1 MPTAT
6 PMLAE
11 AAGRIASTIFH
22 PVGTARMGADPGS
35 VVDPTLKLRE
45 LSRGWVVDASIM
57 PRSPREY
64 QLADDHDRGKGGAHD
79 PCGKCAAFDPLT
91 WILAALARPFPDL
104 DERDGHGH
112 ERGQCADH
120 HQADHGGG
128 RGWPS
133 RRRLESRLCR
143 FRDRDDGL
151 LPADVAAERDHRK
164 AATGLADYFNPTLIH
179 TTSSG
184 SDGPFGGEV
193 QDAET
198 NSGKGAGASTDPMS
212 ARSSPSDEPN
222 FDAIARHVQN
232 QLTGSGAES
241 MQKTNLLR
249 HVVTRMTDE
258 GLVIELTDLLNE
270 PLFEGDSAQPTP
282 AMKELAGILGGVLGR
297 VKNQVA
303 LTGHVRAYPEMLIH
317 SPVWALSDAR
327 AHTVRNL
334 LGETGF
340 NESRIQRVTA
350 YADRRNRSVN
360 PMDPN
365 NNRIEVILLR

>member
-1 MPTAT
+1 MAMATNGGNAPIIIKRVQGGGEAGHHGGAWKVAYADFVTAMMAFFLLMWLLNAT
-6 PMLAE
+6 TEKQRQGLAE
-11 AAGRIASTIFH
+11 
-22 PVGTARMGADPGS
+22 
-35 VVDPTLKLRE
+35 
-45 LSRGWVVDASIM
+45 
-57 PRSPREY
+57 
-64 QLADDHDRGKGGAHD
+64 
-79 PCGKCAAFDPLT
+79 
-91 WILAALARPFPDL
+91 
-104 DERDGHGH
+104 
-112 ERGQCADH
+112 
-120 HQADHGGG
+120 
-128 RGWPS
+128 
-133 RRRLESRLCR
+133 
-143 FRDRDDGL
+143 
-151 LPADVAAERDHRK
+151 
-164 AATGLADYFNPTLIH
+164 YFNPTLIH

-198 NSGKGAGASTDPMS
+198 NSGKGAGASTDAMS